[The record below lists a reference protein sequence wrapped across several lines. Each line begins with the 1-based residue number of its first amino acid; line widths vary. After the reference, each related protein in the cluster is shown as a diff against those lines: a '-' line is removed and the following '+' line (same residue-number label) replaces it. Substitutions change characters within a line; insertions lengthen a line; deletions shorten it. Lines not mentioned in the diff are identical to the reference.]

1 MKLKYFALQI
11 ESDDYLIPNPE
22 KSEFPFRVSNIV
34 SDFSFHTEF
43 IFNFFSRNLSLLK
56 YETDN
61 FQFIVI
67 RGRKNPKDT
76 IFVKEIFKAL
86 EIEIQF
92 NENKYLELYP
102 FENEYPLINKL
113 LKPVL
118 KENEFN
124 EFLFE
129 MIIDG
134 LTKAENQDAPIP
146 LKFLKEIA
154 LKFKLNGYV
163 SEWIDKIKTFKEYGL
178 KVSFSC
184 RINCNYFSLTLVI
197 DKNKKEIFREE
208 ILRTLPS
215 SLIYQNQFKDVI
227 IEEGILKIIKDDL
240 QKSSLY
246 EVKLFD
252 II

>member
-22 KSEFPFRVSNIV
+22 KSEFPFKVSNIV

-56 YETDN
+56 YETEN
-61 FQFIVI
+61 FQFIVV
-67 RGRKNPKDT
+67 RGRKNPKNT
-76 IFVKEIFKAL
+76 TFIKEIFKAL
-86 EIEIQF
+86 EIEIHF

-102 FENEYPLINKL
+102 FENEYPLIKL

-118 KENEFN
+118 KEHEFN

-134 LTKAENQDAPIP
+134 LTKAEKQDAPIP
-146 LKFLKEIA
+146 HRFLKEIA
-154 LKFKLNGYV
+154 LNFKLNGYLN
-163 SEWIDKIKTFKEYGL
+163 EWIEKTKIFKEHGL
-178 KVSFSC
+178 KVSLSC
-184 RINCNYFSLTLVI
+184 RTNCNYFSLTLVI

-215 SLIYQNQFKDVI
+215 SLIYQNQFKDII
-227 IEEGILKIIKDDL
+227 IEEGFLKIIKDDL

-246 EVKLFD
+246 QVKLSD